1 MSWALMHTFPE
12 EMDKGLPGPKPTVQ
26 GSQAKVL
33 RFGLREGRV
42 PGDLERA
49 GKSSGR
55 KVD

>member
-1 MSWALMHTFPE
+1 MHTLPE
-12 EMDKGLPGPKPTVQ
+12 EIDKGLPGPKPTVQ

-33 RFGLREGRV
+33 RFGLREGSV
-42 PGDLERA
+42 PGGLERA